1 MLCGI
6 VLHSKLTLRET
17 DRLLMPMAANSLSFG
32 LPCDVYVSK
41 LFVYSE
47 DRQTIVVRGTFLR
60 VLGTELFS
68 ETAEETRRLRA
79 KPCNGQAPEAMAR
92 IIGSLEPIRKQNANT
107 FPFSSTTPIQILP
120 LLLHLRTTVAKHSRP
135 SSGCAATSRLQET
148 MICLV
153 SCAKSTTNGGMHTV
167 EGRAHI
173 LRALIV
179 YV

>member
-1 MLCGI
+1 
-6 VLHSKLTLRET
+6 
-17 DRLLMPMAANSLSFG
+17 MPMAANSLSFG

-107 FPFSSTTPIQILP
+107 FPFSSTTPTNP
-120 LLLHLRTTVAKHSRP
+120 DTVTPASAH
-135 SSGCAATSRLQET
+135 
-148 MICLV
+148 
-153 SCAKSTTNGGMHTV
+153 NGGEAQPPVQWVCCYFTFARDNDLPSV
-167 EGRAHI
+167 LCEE
-173 LRALIV
+173 
-179 YV
+179 YD